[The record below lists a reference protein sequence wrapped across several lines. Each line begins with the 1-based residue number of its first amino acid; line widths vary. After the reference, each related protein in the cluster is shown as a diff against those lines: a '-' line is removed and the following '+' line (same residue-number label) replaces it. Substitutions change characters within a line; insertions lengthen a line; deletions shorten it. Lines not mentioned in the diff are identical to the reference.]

1 MTPPRTVLV
10 IEDGTEY
17 TDAFRGLGSG
27 ATFGFS
33 GRITPKDAPDPI
45 ELVRAGDF
53 EEARRALAE
62 RAVDAVFLDVVF
74 DRIAPEKLVGDRE
87 GPIRRFGGD
96 RRRAER
102 HLAENQGFYLLNEL
116 APLLPAAISVVIAY
130 DFSAEPE
137 RLAALRRR
145 CPQLSGIADGTPIS
159 AVLERLLAR
168 LTSDDRRGGLP

>member
-1 MTPPRTVLV
+1 MTRPRTVLV

-17 TDAFRGLGSG
+17 TDAFRNLGSG
-27 ATFGFS
+27 ATFGVS
-33 GRITPKDAPDPI
+33 GRITPKDAPDPL
-45 ELVRAGDF
+45 ELVRAADF
-53 EEARRALAE
+53 EEARRVLAE

-74 DRIAPEKLVGDRE
+74 DRIASEALVGDRE
-87 GPIRRFGGD
+87 GLIRRFGGD

-116 APLLPAAISVVIAY
+116 APLLPDGIPVVIAY

-145 CPQLSGIADGTPIS
+145 CAQLSGLADGTPIS
-159 AVLERLLAR
+159 AVLESL
-168 LTSDDRRGGLP
+168 LTSGGTPGGLP

>member
-1 MTPPRTVLV
+1 MTRPRTVLV

-17 TDAFRGLGSG
+17 TDAFRNLV
-27 ATFGFS
+27 AT
-33 GRITPKDAPDPI
+33 DAAASI

-62 RAVDAVFLDVVF
+62 LAVDAVFLDVVF
-74 DRIAPEKLVGDRE
+74 DRVAPEKLVGDRE
-87 GPIRRFGGD
+87 GPIRRFSGD

-116 APLLPAAISVVIAY
+116 APLLPGGIPVVIAY
-130 DFSAEPE
+130 DFSVEPE

-145 CPQLSGIADGTPIS
+145 CEQLSGLADGTPIS
-159 AVLERLLAR
+159 AVMESLLAR
-168 LTSDDRRGGLP
+168 LTSGDTRDGLP

>member
-17 TDAFRGLGSG
+17 TDAFRNLV
-27 ATFGFS
+27 AT
-33 GRITPKDAPDPI
+33 DAAASV

-74 DRIAPEKLVGDRE
+74 DRIPPDKLVGDWE

-96 RRRAER
+96 RRHAER

-116 APLLPAAISVVIAY
+116 ASLLPAGVPVVIAY

-137 RLAALRRR
+137 RFATLRRR
-145 CPQLSGIADGTPIS
+145 CEQLSGITDGTPIS
-159 AVLERLLAR
+159 AVLETLLAR
-168 LTSDDRRGGLP
+168 LTSGDTPGSLP

>member
-1 MTPPRTVLV
+1 VTRPRTILV

-17 TDAFRGLGSG
+17 TDAFRNLVAS
-27 ATFGFS
+27 
-33 GRITPKDAPDPI
+33 DAAASV
-45 ELVRAGDF
+45 ELVRAADL

-74 DRIAPEKLVGDRE
+74 DRIAPEKLTGDWE

-116 APLLPAAISVVIAY
+116 GPLLPEEIPVVIAY

-137 RLAALRRR
+137 RLAALRRTR
-145 CPQLSGIADGTPIS
+145 KRLAGIADGTPIS
-159 AVLERLLAR
+159 RVLESLLAEVTNR
-168 LTSDDRRGGLP
+168 PGEDQT